1 MEGQGSKTVTEDVIR
16 VVRRE
21 ADRRVETWKFV
32 IGLVV
37 VLAPVFWQAAKT
49 TERLDTIVV
58 SLAKME
64 GYQRNVDILGQKV
77 EELEKD
83 LERAQDGISKLN
95 DRMGYRIANEQVLR
109 AYHPNAPLKGD

>member
-1 MEGQGSKTVTEDVIR
+1 MEAQDSKPVTADVIR

-21 ADRRVETWKFV
+21 ADRRVELWKFA

-64 GYQRNVDILGQKV
+64 GYQRNVDLLGQKV

-83 LERAQDGISKLN
+83 LERAQRGITKLD
-95 DRMGYRIANEQVLR
+95 DRMAYRIANESVLR
-109 AYHPNAPLKGD
+109 AYHPEAPIKGE